1 MKKWNKSFFS
11 LLPGLFLSLAII
23 SASCSTTNSLS
34 LPEEQINYLNN
45 NSLSLNFKYVGNY
58 TNLKNKIDK
67 LVDDSITSST
77 NDIFD
82 FRQLANWTQILFSS
96 DKAQYIINTTQM
108 SQSGTGWVFDYSLDS
123 INNLINYY
131 IATNAHVDNL
141 ELKYLLY
148 SSLDNSE
155 LKDEQ
160 RFSIQIGFPVNN
172 ENISSY
178 HPYISQPYDG
188 EPISIYDSQYW
199 FPAQN
204 YFDSNQNAI
213 LETLPI
219 GQLNEENKISVETSK
234 EICFYYEINQFNSNS
249 KNYLFVTKDA
259 NNKYK
264 VIPSW
269 KINLVNNWLNLSP
282 LADDFQ
288 ILKLQYKLNLENNSN
303 LPDSNLKLAKIKNS
317 IKAMLNYKK
326 NDGIIDENS
335 SYIHR
340 LNYLI
345 NMEKNN
351 KNYDKKW
358 FLFSDFDNLK
368 NDDLI
373 YFGGFPVIAS
383 NTDNIA
389 IYKYAY
395 VSKNEIYSPNQYL
408 YRPIIWYQ
416 YNGNFM
422 INNYNNSNNLLMK
435 NQQTG
440 PGSSGSMVMAN
451 NQWIGIYWGISYYG
465 SDYYGVFTPI
475 YSSNPLKKTIVSKY
489 LEFIKQ
495 IDPNSKLLEL
505 FNLIN
510 MKK

>member
-1 MKKWNKSFFS
+1 MKKWSRNFFF
-11 LLPGLFLSLAII
+11 LLPGLFLPVTIV
-23 SASCSTTNSLS
+23 SASCSTTNNPS
-34 LPEEQINYLNN
+34 LPNEQINYLNK

-58 TNLKNKIDK
+58 PNLKNKIDK
-67 LVDDSITSST
+67 LVDDSIASST
-77 NDIFD
+77 NDVFD
-82 FRQLANWTQILFSS
+82 FRYLANWTQKLFASNE
-96 DKAQYIINTTQM
+96 AQNIINNIQM
-108 SQSGTGWVFDYSLDS
+108 SQSGTGWIFDYSLDS
-123 INNLINYY
+123 INNLVNYY
-131 IATNAHVDNL
+131 IATNAHVANL
-141 ELKYLLY
+141 ELKYPLY
-148 SSLDNSE
+148 NSLDNYE

-160 RFSIQIGFPVNN
+160 RFSIQICFPVNN
-172 ENISSY
+172 ENVSTY
-178 HPYISQPYDG
+178 KAYISQPYDD

-204 YFDSNQNAI
+204 YFNSNQNTI

-219 GQLNEENKISVETSK
+219 GQLNEENKISVESSK
-234 EICFYYEINQFNSNS
+234 EIYFYYEINQFNNNT

-259 NNKYK
+259 NNKYQ

-269 KINLVNNWLNLSP
+269 KINLVDNWLNFLP

-288 ILKLQYKLNLENNSN
+288 ILKLQYRLNLENNSN
-303 LPDSNLKLAKIKNS
+303 LLGSNKLTKIRDN
-317 IKAMLNYKK
+317 IKTMLNFK
-326 NDGIIDENS
+326 NNDAIIDENS

-345 NMEKNN
+345 DMEKNN

-358 FLFSDFDNLK
+358 FLFNDFNNLK

-373 YFGGFPVIAS
+373 YFGGFPVVESS
-383 NTDNIA
+383 NNNNIA

-395 VSKNEIYSPNQYL
+395 SSKNEIYSSNRYL
-408 YRPIIWYQ
+408 YRPIIWYL
-416 YNGNFM
+416 YNGTFF
-422 INNYNNSNNLLMK
+422 INKYDNQNNLLMK

-451 NQWIGIYWGISYYG
+451 NQWIGIYWGVSYYG
-465 SDYYGVFTPI
+465 NDYYGVFTPI
-475 YSSNPLKKTIVSKY
+475 YSSNPQKKTIVSKY
-489 LEFIKQ
+489 LEFIKS
-495 IDPNSKLLEL
+495 IDSNSKLLEL